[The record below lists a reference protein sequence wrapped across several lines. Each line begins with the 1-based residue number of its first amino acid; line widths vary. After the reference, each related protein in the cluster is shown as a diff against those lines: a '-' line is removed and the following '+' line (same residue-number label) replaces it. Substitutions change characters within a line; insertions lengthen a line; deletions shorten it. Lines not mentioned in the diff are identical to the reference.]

1 MISSKRVC
9 IPVSVQ
15 GGSAKECMS
24 VLVFVC
30 DSVKCVSV
38 FVCLFVCVLVCVLT
52 CADPDLPK
60 FRDAGLISC
69 GSGAGLQIW
78 TVFLLALPHSLLM
91 GLLRVDA
98 LCVGCQKVKVP
109 YSSGTLQSLC
119 RFSAYSDPSVPFCTE
134 GEQAQWER
142 EV

>member
-1 MISSKRVC
+1 M
-9 IPVSVQ
+9 SVQ

-52 CADPDLPK
+52 YVDPGSPK

-69 GSGAGLQIW
+69 GSGAGSAVLDR
-78 TVFLLALPHSLLM
+78 FLAGSPCSLLM
-91 GLLRVDA
+91 GLPRVGA

-109 YSSGTLQSLC
+109 YSPGALQSLC
-119 RFSAYSDPSVPFCTE
+119 RFSAYSDPSVPFCT
-134 GEQAQWER
+134 GGNRLSGRER
-142 EV
+142 FKTFPGKRV

>member
-1 MISSKRVC
+1 
-9 IPVSVQ
+9 
-15 GGSAKECMS
+15 MS
-24 VLVFVC
+24 LSLC
-30 DSVKCVSV
+30 
-38 FVCLFVCVLVCVLT
+38 VCLYVCLCVLT